1 MKKVEIIT
9 KYQRL
14 KDYTLWYYFRYY
26 PSIWKLK
33 FKLRQKT
40 QNNEELIEKLFDE
53 IGNLFI
59 DKPII
64 ETKIQ
69 NYIFRNKNKNYII
82 TQLISKQFKRE
93 EVLEIFHNLTDQNES
108 LLSQDYIYKKV
119 VQLKNK
125 NKSIQYIKNKLIE
138 QPEDKILVENVINN
152 VFQDNW
158 ENNQIQNEIEKLSH
172 KNLEQQKLI
181 QKLIQKWFQYADI
194 IKNINNEN

>member
-40 QNNEELIEKLFDE
+40 QNNEELIEKLFND
-53 IGNLFI
+53 IWHLFI

-64 ETKIQ
+64 ESKIQ

-93 EVLEIFHNLTDQNES
+93 EVIEIFHNVTEENKS
-108 LLSQDYIYKKV
+108 LLTSEFIYKKV

-138 QPEDKILVENVINN
+138 QPEDKILVEKIIYEIFNET
-152 VFQDNW
+152 W
-158 ENNQIQNEIEKLSH
+158 EKEQIKYEIEKLKN
-172 KNLEQQKLI
+172 KNLEQQKII
-181 QKLIQKWFQYADI
+181 QKLIQKWFQYND
-194 IKNINNEN
+194 IKNIINNL

>member
-40 QNNEELIEKLFDE
+40 QNNEELIEKLFDD
-53 IGNLFI
+53 IWHLFI

-64 ETKIQ
+64 ESKIQ

-93 EVLEIFHNLTDQNES
+93 EVIEIFHNLTEENKS
-108 LLSQDYIYKKV
+108 LLTSEFIYKKV

-138 QPEDKILVENVINN
+138 QPEDKILVEKIIYD
-152 VFQDNW
+152 VFNETW
-158 ENNQIQNEIEKLSH
+158 EKEQIKSEIEKLKN
-172 KNLEQQKLI
+172 KNLEQQKII
-181 QKLIQKWFQYADI
+181 QKLIQKWFQYND
-194 IKNINNEN
+194 IKNIINNL

>member
-1 MKKVEIIT
+1 MKKNEIIT

-40 QNNEELIEKLFDE
+40 QNNEDLISKLFED

-64 ETKIQ
+64 ESKIQ
-69 NYIFRNKNKNYII
+69 NYLFRNKNKNYII
-82 TQLISKQFKRE
+82 TQLIAKQFKRE
-93 EVLEIFHNLTDQNES
+93 DVLEIFHNLTTDNKS
-108 LLSQDYIYKKV
+108 LLSQDYVYKKI

-138 QPEDKILVENVINN
+138 QPEDKDLVENIINEI
-152 VFQDNW
+152 FKEEW
-158 ENNQIQNEIEKLSH
+158 ENSQIKKEIEKLNH

-181 QKLIQKWFQYADI
+181 QKLLQKWFRYSD
-194 IKNINNEN
+194 IKNSLNNY

>member
-40 QNNEELIEKLFDE
+40 QNNEELIEKLFND
-53 IGNLFI
+53 IWHLFI

-64 ETKIQ
+64 ESKIQ

-93 EVLEIFHNLTDQNES
+93 EVIEIFHNLTEENKS
-108 LLSQDYIYKKV
+108 LLTSEFIYKKV

-138 QPEDKILVENVINN
+138 QPEDKILVEKIIYEIFNET
-152 VFQDNW
+152 W
-158 ENNQIQNEIEKLSH
+158 EKEQIKSEIEKLKN
-172 KNLEQQKLI
+172 KNLEQQKII
-181 QKLIQKWFQYADI
+181 QKLIQKWFQYND
-194 IKNINNEN
+194 IKNIINNL

>member
-1 MKKVEIIT
+1 MKKNEIIT

-40 QNNEELIEKLFDE
+40 QNNEDLISKLFED

-59 DKPII
+59 DKPVI
-64 ETKIQ
+64 ESKIQ
-69 NYIFRNKNKNYII
+69 NYLFRNKNKNYII
-82 TQLISKQFKRE
+82 TQLIAKQFKRE
-93 EVLEIFHNLTDQNES
+93 EVLEIFYNLTTRDKS
-108 LLSQDYIYKKV
+108 LLSHDYVYKKV

-138 QPEDKILVENVINN
+138 QPEDKDLVESTINEI
-152 VFQDNW
+152 FKEKW
-158 ENNQIQNEIEKLSH
+158 ENRQIKKEIEKLSH
-172 KNLEQQKLI
+172 KNLEQQKII
-181 QKLIQKWFQYADI
+181 QKLLQKWFRYDD
-194 IKNINNEN
+194 IKNSLNNY